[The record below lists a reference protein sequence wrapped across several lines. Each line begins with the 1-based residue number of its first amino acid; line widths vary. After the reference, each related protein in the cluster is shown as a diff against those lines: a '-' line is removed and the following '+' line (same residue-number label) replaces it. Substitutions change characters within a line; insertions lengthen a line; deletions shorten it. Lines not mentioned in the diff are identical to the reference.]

1 VKRLVLA
8 LLVVVLFGALALPA
22 GSVPERQGRGKPG
35 PSTTTATTTTTWPPL
50 PAFDAALSWADCGGG
65 FQCGTLT
72 VPTDWT
78 GSGPERGAGR
88 SPTDTV
94 PLALLRHPAESPADR
109 IGSLVV
115 NYGGPGESG
124 VDYLRATWS
133 RLPAVVRARFD
144 VVSFDPRGTGASRP
158 VDCVDDAFLDF
169 GNALPPVPTTAAKL
183 DVVHRYNEQFA
194 AGCVQRMGAYA
205 TEVGTRNVARDLEA
219 IRIALGEPKLDY
231 LGYSYGTIVGITYA
245 QMFPTTIRTMVL
257 DGPPDYWLRA
267 RDYGYQQARGF
278 MNALNGFLDWCDQAR
293 CSLASAGSPRDL
305 LQQLIGRVNEAPLP
319 ATYTANGVTREG
331 TLTPTLLESA
341 VLSMLYDRSRGWPIL
356 ADSLAQ
362 AVQGG
367 SGAALLQLADQYLGR
382 RPDGTWQPLVEA
394 NAVISCVDRPAK
406 KKVPSEAAELADVAT
421 FQAQLP
427 PWGGAWATTVCV
439 GMPKPAKGDVLGDV
453 TVRAA
458 PPVLVIGT
466 TGDPAA
472 PYAGAQSMVARI
484 AGSQLLTFDST
495 EHTAYGR
502 AISTCIDD
510 AVDTYLVSG
519 AMPPVGA
526 HCAPD

>member
-169 GNALPPVPTTAAKL
+169 GNALPPVPTTAAQL
-183 DVVHRYNEQFA
+183 DLVHRYNEQFA

-367 SGAALLQLADQYLGR
+367 SGAALLQLADQYLR
-382 RPDGTWQPLVEA
+382 RSPDGTWQPLVEA